1 MLSWEI
7 YTLCKQSKTV
17 TSELAQQ
24 PSQCPGTVFKELYE
38 KHHNGLSTSKNGSGI
53 ISAEDF
59 HGKNKTQ
66 RAHACGNWG
75 LSEPSELFLQVS
87 DAYALNSLQ
96 SSNIRQVYHDA
107 LCSLEKNPI
116 AGVVSPPVM
125 GSTGVVPLTI
135 IAPLPDL
142 CRHLANCIVRAK
154 HEVFLGTNFWVHS
167 DAATLVTNA
176 IRELSKRAGQEGR
189 KVIMKMVYDRG
200 DPRQVPNCESIVY
213 LYVRLMHAP
222 GLRKSIECS

>member
-1 MLSWEI
+1 M
-7 YTLCKQSKTV
+7 
-17 TSELAQQ
+17 
-24 PSQCPGTVFKELYE
+24 
-38 KHHNGLSTSKNGSGI
+38 
-53 ISAEDF
+53 
-59 HGKNKTQ
+59 
-66 RAHACGNWG
+66 
-75 LSEPSELFLQVS
+75 
-87 DAYALNSLQ
+87 
-96 SSNIRQVYHDA
+96 
-107 LCSLEKNPI
+107 

-154 HEVFLGTNFWVHS
+154 HEVFLGTNFWIHS

-200 DPRQVPNCESIVY
+200 DPRQVFFFFVKAST
-213 LYVRLMHAP
+213 LYVRLMNAP
-222 GLRKSIECS
+222 GL